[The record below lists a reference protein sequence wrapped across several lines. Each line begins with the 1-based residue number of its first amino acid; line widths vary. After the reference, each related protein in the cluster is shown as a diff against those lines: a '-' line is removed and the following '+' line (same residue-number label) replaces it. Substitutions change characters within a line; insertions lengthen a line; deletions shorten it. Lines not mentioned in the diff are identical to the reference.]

1 MSCYIRTLNE
11 EKRIAAAV
19 RAAFLVARE
28 VVVVDSGS
36 TDGTVALAEAE
47 GARVVEQ
54 AWLGGGRQKRV
65 GEDACRHDWLLSL
78 DADEIV
84 TEELAQEIRGL
95 FADGEPGA
103 DVYWLRLFFVDPAG
117 RVWRKARAARRARLY
132 DRRKVRMPDHGAW
145 DQLDIPDGLRVRHLN
160 GVLLHHTFDDIA
172 HLSRKQTSAMV
183 RRVRFLENKR
193 PAATD
198 RVESLF
204 RFADGSFS
212 EIMSSVRRWK
222 EGGYGFL
229 LSLTTA
235 YNHWLRYA
243 MLYERRL
250 KRRPLRGG
258 RRPEPHAPGLPLCRP
273 VPPTAARRI
282 GYSGSGSRP
291 QHRRP

>member
-1 MSCYIRTLNE
+1 MTRSPTGGERPPVSCYIRTLNE

-36 TDGTVALAEAE
+36 TDGTVARAEAE

-95 FADGEPGA
+95 FADGEPDA

-145 DQLDIPDGLRVRHLN
+145 DQLDIPGGLRVRHLN

-193 PAATD
+193 PVATALK
-198 RVESLF
+198 VYFGLPWFFF
-204 RFADGSFS
+204 RNYFL
-212 EIMSSVRRWK
+212 RRHWR

-235 YNHWLRYA
+235 YTHWLRYA
-243 MLYERRL
+243 MLHERRL
-250 KRRPLRGG
+250 KGW
-258 RRPEPHAPGLPLCRP
+258 EPGD
-273 VPPTAARRI
+273 
-282 GYSGSGSRP
+282 GES
-291 QHRRP
+291 

>member
-11 EKRIAAAV
+11 EKRIAATV

-65 GEDACRHDWLLSL
+65 GEDACRHNWLLDL
-78 DADEIV
+78 DADEVV
-84 TEELAQEIRGL
+84 TDILAQEIREL
-95 FADGEPGA
+95 FADGGPDA
-103 DVYWLRLFFVDPAG
+103 DVYRLPLIYVDPAG
-117 RVWRKARAARRARLY
+117 RVWRKARPPRRAKFY

-145 DQLDIPDGLRVRHLN
+145 DQLNVPDGLRSRRL
-160 GVLLHHTFDDIA
+160 GGQLLHYPFDDIG
-172 HLSRKQTSAMV
+172 HLSRKQGSAEA
-183 RRVRFLENKR
+183 RRVPFMDEKR
-193 PAATD
+193 RTATAFK
-198 RVESLF
+198 VYFGLPYFFF
-204 RFADGSFS
+204 RNY
-212 EIMSSVRRWK
+212 ILRRRWR

-243 MLYERRL
+243 MLYERQL
-250 KRRPLRGG
+250 KG
-258 RRPEPHAPGLPLCRP
+258 RETG
-273 VPPTAARRI
+273 TDD
-282 GYSGSGSRP
+282 G
-291 QHRRP
+291 